1 MALPLLAKAIGG
13 SVVKG
18 AAKKSVVKRLK
29 ITVTNVK
36 SVLLKD
42 RKKLSK
48 FKSKGKRLE
57 YDKLQLSKKE
67 NKESNL
73 EKMKRSS
80 PMSGFSKRIGSA
92 FGSPIKKFEQVVG
105 LILGGI
111 FINTLPPL
119 VSKIKK
125 AFDGVKKRFDQ
136 LNSVVKKILEFIDE
150 ITGPIRQ
157 LFNIAGTSNI
167 DIPSDDTDLD
177 NLDSENQEV
186 DIEGRADGGEVKAGT
201 PYIVGERGKELFV
214 PDQSGTI
221 VPNEELNPD
230 PVRSTVIK
238 PSPNK
243 LSNLDAIVSKINRKR
258 VKAKDKLII
267 IQKEY
272 IEV

>member
-1 MALPLLAKAIGG
+1 MTNKSI
-13 SVVKG
+13 
-18 AAKKSVVKRLK
+18 KKLR
-29 ITVTNVK
+29 ITVTNIK

-57 YDKLQLSKKE
+57 YNKLQLSKKE

-80 PMSGFSKRIGSA
+80 PMSGVSQKIGSA
-92 FGSPIKKFEQVVG
+92 FSSPIEKFKQVVG

-111 FINTLPPL
+111 FINALPPL

-136 LNSVVKKILEFIDE
+136 LNSVVNKILEFIGE
-150 ITGPIRQ
+150 ITEPIRQ
-157 LFNIAGTSNI
+157 LFNIAGAANINAPSSN
-167 DIPSDDTDLD
+167 TNLD
-177 NLDSENQEV
+177 NLDSENQEIE
-186 DIEGRADGGEVKAGT
+186 IEGRADGGEVKAGT

-258 VKAKDKLII
+258 VKSKDKLII

-272 IEV
+272 VDA